1 MGYENDTR
9 MVNNFIPSIYST
21 KGVVLNR
28 TEKRFRKNRPVSLIG
43 PNAYLKD
50 IHAEI
55 EFEESYKP
63 FANQSPRFPKP
74 LKDEALGPGY
84 YTVGENIGRRVT
96 SWEKKPTSATFLKAP
111 SRAPLRSILLEEK
124 QLKKFQRRLD
134 YLNLYY

>member
-1 MGYENDTR
+1 MNMKMIREWLTTLYRQFIAQKVNYSLGTGYKLKPIND
-9 MVNNFIPSIYST
+9 ISGI
-21 KGVVLNR
+21 VLNR

-74 LKDEALGPGY
+74 LKGKL
-84 YTVGENIGRRVT
+84 
-96 SWEKKPTSATFLKAP
+96 
-111 SRAPLRSILLEEK
+111 
-124 QLKKFQRRLD
+124 KFQEVVLFKIRGKACRG
-134 YLNLYY
+134 NFPQGPPIF